1 MLNILFELLA
11 TTIRKEKQVKGIQT
25 GKKYVKLSV
34 FAHDKV
40 LYRENPYDATK
51 NVLELINEISKV
63 ARYKINMQKSVV
75 FLYTK
80 KKSLF
85 ILFMGLCVNASLKL
99 KIQKAKIMASSPITS
114 WHIDGETV
122 GMVFSSVQSLSC
134 VQLFA
139 TP

>member
-1 MLNILFELLA
+1 M
-11 TTIRKEKQVKGIQT
+11 KGIQT

-114 WHIDGETV
+114 WHIDGERLEKVTD
-122 GMVFSSVQSLSC
+122 FIC
-134 VQLFA
+134 LFIYLFILLYF
-139 TP
+139 TLQYCTGFGIH

>member
-1 MLNILFELLA
+1 M
-11 TTIRKEKQVKGIQT
+11 KGIQT

-80 KKSLF
+80 KKKSF
-85 ILFMGLCVNASLKL
+85 
-99 KIQKAKIMASSPITS
+99 
-114 WHIDGETV
+114 H
-122 GMVFSSVQSLSC
+122 SVHGVMC
-134 VQLFA
+134 KC
-139 TP
+139 